1 MKTAKASL
9 LAMMV
14 TGLLTVTAYA
24 NATENAKERR
34 DARDVKQGSKQDARE
49 TKRDCRAENEK
60 SNSEC
65 REDKRDAK
73 QEGREA
79 SRDVRAGKPATTK

>member
-9 LAMMV
+9 LALIA

-24 NATENAKERR
+24 NATENAQERR
-34 DARDVKQGSKQDARE
+34 DARDVKQGSRQDARE
-49 TKRDCRAENEK
+49 AKRDCRAENQK

-65 REDKRDAK
+65 RQDKRSSK
-73 QEGREA
+73 QEGREE
-79 SRDVRAGKPATTK
+79 SRNVRAGKPTTTK

>member
-9 LAMMV
+9 LAMIV
-14 TGLLTVTAYA
+14 TGLLTVGAYA

-34 DARDVKQGSKQDARE
+34 DARDTKQGSRQDARE
-49 TKRDCRAENEK
+49 TKQDCRKDNEK
-60 SNSEC
+60 SNAEC
-65 REDKRDAK
+65 RQDKRSDK
-73 QEGREA
+73 QEGRQE